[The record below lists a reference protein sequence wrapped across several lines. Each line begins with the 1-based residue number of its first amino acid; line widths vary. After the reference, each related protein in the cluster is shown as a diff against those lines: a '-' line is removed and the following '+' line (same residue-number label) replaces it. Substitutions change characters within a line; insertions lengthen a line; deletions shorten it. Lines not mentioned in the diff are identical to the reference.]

1 MAKGSASSVATAV
14 TTLINNALKHPK
26 SVQTAAHVMKN
37 AKHLR
42 EAMKRHLEAGGKP
55 VRLSIKVP

>member
-1 MAKGSASSVATAV
+1 MASSASKVAAAV

-26 SVQTAAHVMKN
+26 NVQTAAHVMKN

-42 EAMKRHLEAGGKP
+42 ACMKTHLEGGGKS